1 MRKRRLAVLAV
12 GVALMMLG
20 GTTGA
25 AARTLVDPTTL
36 TPPLRADRICYQLG
50 PYVQCDTS
58 GVSVTENSPVDQL
71 PCGQLYETGKHVSNS
86 TRWYQD
92 GLLFRRS
99 VQEQEAGTWSLS
111 PTGDGPFVAW
121 TKDSSW
127 TDDFIVPG
135 DITSFVRTAHGLFLH
150 VPALGIELHES
161 GTSVNDGELE
171 HGLFTTDDAGVNQ
184 LCALLAG

>member
-1 MRKRRLAVLAV
+1 MRKRHMAVFAV
-12 GVALMMLG
+12 AMAMAALG
-20 GTTGA
+20 GAGGA
-25 AARTLVDPTTL
+25 VARTLVDPTTL

-58 GVSVTENSPVDQL
+58 GLSLTENEPVDEL

-86 TRWYQD
+86 TRWYED
-92 GLLFRRS
+92 GLLVRRS

-111 PTGDGPFVAW
+111 PTGDGPSVAW

-127 TDDFIVPG
+127 TDDFTVPG

-150 VPALGIELHES
+150 VPALGIALHES

-171 HGLFTTDDAGVNQ
+171 HGLFTTDDAGIDQ
-184 LCALLAG
+184 LCALLVG